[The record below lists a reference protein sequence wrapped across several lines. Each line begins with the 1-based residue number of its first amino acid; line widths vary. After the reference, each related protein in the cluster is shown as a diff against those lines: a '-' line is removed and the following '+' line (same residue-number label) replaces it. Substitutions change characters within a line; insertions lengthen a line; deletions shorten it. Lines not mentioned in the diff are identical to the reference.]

1 MFRRMFPTQIDPR
14 PENTRPMSPISR
26 TLSVVA
32 ALGLAACASGSSE
45 PAPAPAPAPTPAQ
58 APAAQPAPAAG
69 GGGGALTNLY
79 STAQANRGRDQFRSM
94 CAECHTV
101 PEFSDNAFKLK
112 WSRRTL
118 GDLYTFI
125 HQMMPDSAPG
135 ILTPQQAADLT
146 AYILQLNEV
155 PAGSAQ
161 LPPDEA
167 RLNAISLAGLRS

>member
-1 MFRRMFPTQIDPR
+1 
-14 PENTRPMSPISR
+14 
-26 TLSVVA
+26 
-32 ALGLAACASGSSE
+32 
-45 PAPAPAPAPTPAQ
+45 
-58 APAAQPAPAAG
+58 
-69 GGGGALTNLY
+69 
-79 STAQANRGRDQFRSM
+79 M

-125 HQMMPDSAPG
+125 HQNMPDSAPG
-135 ILTPQQAADLT
+135 ILTPQQAVDLT

-161 LPPDEA
+161 LPADET
-167 RLNAISLAGLRS
+167 RLGGISLSGLRS

>member
-1 MFRRMFPTQIDPR
+1 
-14 PENTRPMSPISR
+14 MSAMSR
-26 TLSVVA
+26 ILSVVA
-32 ALGLAACASGSSE
+32 ALGLAACASGSPE
-45 PAPAPAPAPTPAQ
+45 PAPAPAPGAPAQ

-69 GGGGALTNLY
+69 GGGGALANLY

-125 HQMMPDSAPG
+125 HQNMPDSAPG
-135 ILTPQQAADLT
+135 ILTPQLAVDLT

-161 LPPDEA
+161 LPPDET
-167 RLNAISLAGLRS
+167 RLNAISLSGLRS

>member
-1 MFRRMFPTQIDPR
+1 MFLDPNDPR
-14 PENTRPMSPISR
+14 PKNNPMSALSR
-26 TLSVVA
+26 TLTVLA

-45 PAPAPAPAPTPAQ
+45 PAPAPAPAPTPAPTADQ
-58 APAAQPAPAAG
+58 PAAAAAPAAG
-69 GGGGALTNLY
+69 GGALAGLY
-79 STAQANRGRDQFRSM
+79 STAQANRGRDQFRST
-94 CAECHTV
+94 CAECHTT

-118 GDLYTFI
+118 GDLFTFI
-125 HQMMPDSAPG
+125 HQNMPDNAPG

-161 LPPDEA
+161 LPTDEA
-167 RLNAISLAGLRS
+167 RLNGISLASLRS